1 MNVTILYKDKSD
13 HAREVTDFV
22 REFGHRTGHEDAIKL
37 LDIETKEGAEFGR
50 VYDIVEYPTILAT
63 RDDGS
68 VLQMWRSTPLPLFDD
83 IANYLRK
90 EL

>member
-13 HAREVTDFV
+13 HAREVLDFV
-22 REFGHRTGHEDAIKL
+22 REYEHRTGHEGIKL
-37 LDIETKEGAEFGR
+37 LDIETKEGAVFGN
-50 VYDIVEYPTILAT
+50 VYDIVEYPTVIAT

-68 VLQMWRSTPLPLFDD
+68 VLQMWRGTPLPLFDD
-83 IANYLRK
+83 IENYLRK

>member
-13 HAREVTDFV
+13 HTREVTEFV
-22 REFGHRTGHEDAIKL
+22 REYEHRTGHNGAIKL

-50 VYDIVEYPTILAT
+50 VYSIVEYPTVLAT

-68 VLQMWRSTPLPLFDD
+68 VLQMWRGSPLPLFDD
-83 IANYLRK
+83 IENYLRK